1 MSFASRNLT
10 RLASPIKGFNMSKL
24 RWFKHYNDAH
34 EGQTIAQ
41 LWAEPGGGE
50 VIGFYWTVLEMVSRW
65 EDQEK
70 RGTWCANLSIFRSK
84 LGMNRQKSRKLLRKI
99 VETFHVEISWK
110 SEESFELSIPKW
122 LELQETRGGK
132 REAKFEQ
139 KPGRREK
146 REGRRENNNTLSAPL
161 DGVKAKPSE
170 ADEGGFDLEA
180 IYEAYPRRKGDQRK
194 RLGLKRLQGLIK
206 TEADFELAMRAVK
219 GYKAHLMGQSKVGT
233 EFVKMFSSF
242 WDPLGDWK
250 AWAQKPERNASAE
263 ITDDLIIKA
272 FGYIPG
278 GVDA

>member
-1 MSFASRNLT
+1 MSR
-10 RLASPIKGFNMSKL
+10 L

-50 VIGFYWTVLEMVSRW
+50 VVGFYWTILEMVSRW

-70 RGTWCANLSIFRSK
+70 RGSWCANLSIFKSK
-84 LGMNRQKSRKLLRKI
+84 LGMNRQKSRKLLQKI
-99 VETFHVEISWK
+99 SETFQMKVFWK
-110 SEESFELSIPKW
+110 SDESFELFVPKW

-132 REAKFEQ
+132 REAKIEQ
-139 KPGRREK
+139 SAGRREK
-146 REGRRENNNTLSAPL
+146 REGRRENNTTMSAKEP
-161 DGVKAKPSE
+161 DGVSSVSE
-170 ADEGGFDLEA
+170 ADEGEFNLEA

-194 RLGLKRLQGLIK
+194 QLGLKRLKAIIK
-206 TEADFELAMRAVK
+206 TDDDFHLAMRSVK
-219 GYKAHLMGQSKVGT
+219 GYKAHLMSQNKVGT
-233 EFVKMFSSF
+233 EFVKMFASF
-242 WDPLGDWK
+242 WDSLGDWK
-250 AWAQKPERNASAE
+250 SWAEKEQRKSGAE